1 MKASFFF
8 IALLNHFNFTL
19 LLFYLYNETLNT
31 LLEEVVATYEWFSQ
45 VNERPEVC
53 KNS

>member
-1 MKASFFF
+1 MKASFFS
-8 IALLNHFNFTL
+8 LLRWITL
-19 LLFYLYNETLNT
+19 ILLFYLYNETLNT

-45 VNERPEVC
+45 VNERPEIC